1 MMTTSPTDPLH
12 QIQRDLAA
20 WHSTHPDATL
30 AEIEIAVEDQLEQLR
45 AQLITERSTAGAREG
60 YRMCRKCGATMVP
73 RSTTSRTL
81 LLRGDQPLNLERE
94 YVVCPTC
101 GSGLFPPG

>member
-1 MMTTSPTDPLH
+1 MPTSPTDPVH
-12 QIQRDLAA
+12 QVQRDLAA

-30 AEIEIAVEDQLEQLR
+30 AEIEVAVEEQLERVR
-45 AQLITERSTAGAREG
+45 AQLITERTAAGVCEG
-60 YRMCRKCGATMVP
+60 HPMCQKCGTTMVP
-73 RSTTSRTL
+73 RSTATRRL
-81 LLRGDQPLNLERE
+81 LLRGDQPLELERD